1 MPLVERKVSV
11 PGRCAQRSSR
21 VTGSRLVRAI
31 LSRVVKSQS
40 LDRAFSAL
48 SDPTRRDIL
57 ERLGSGPATLTELAH
72 PLNMTLPGVLKHV
85 RVLEGAP
92 LVTTQRIGRTRE
104 CRLGPDGLDD
114 ASQWIAT
121 HRLRWERRLDRLED
135 FIEKT
140 RRGAT

>member
-1 MPLVERKVSV
+1 
-11 PGRCAQRSSR
+11 
-21 VTGSRLVRAI
+21 
-31 LSRVVKSQS
+31 VVKSQS

-57 ERLGSGPATLTELAH
+57 ERLGRGPATLTELAH
-72 PLNMTLPGVLKHV
+72 PLKMTLPGVLKHV
-85 RVLEGAP
+85 RVLEGAQ

-121 HRLRWERRLDRLED
+121 HRLRWERRLDRLEG

>member
-1 MPLVERKVSV
+1 
-11 PGRCAQRSSR
+11 

-31 LSRVVKSQS
+31 LDRVVKSQS

-85 RVLEGAP
+85 RVLEGAH

-121 HRLRWERRLDRLED
+121 YRLWWERRLDRLEG

-140 RRGAT
+140 RRGAR

>member
-1 MPLVERKVSV
+1 V
-11 PGRCAQRSSR
+11 
-21 VTGSRLVRAI
+21 VR
-31 LSRVVKSQS
+31 SQS
-40 LDRAFSAL
+40 LDRTLSAL

-85 RVLEGAP
+85 RVLEGAR

-114 ASQWIAT
+114 AAQWIAT
-121 HRLRWERRLDRLED
+121 YRLRWERRLDRLEGV
-135 FIEKT
+135 IEKT
-140 RRGAT
+140 RRGAG

>member
-1 MPLVERKVSV
+1 
-11 PGRCAQRSSR
+11 
-21 VTGSRLVRAI
+21 
-31 LSRVVKSQS
+31 VVKSQS

-85 RVLEGAP
+85 RVLEGAQ